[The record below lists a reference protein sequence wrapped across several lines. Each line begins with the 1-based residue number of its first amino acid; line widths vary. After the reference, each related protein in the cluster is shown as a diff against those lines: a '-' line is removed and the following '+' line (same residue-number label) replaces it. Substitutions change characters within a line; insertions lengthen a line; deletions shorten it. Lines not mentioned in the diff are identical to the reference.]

1 MSTFFKKFKK
11 FVKNA
16 RQDRIYKEGKK
27 LPDSPENLKTYGIP
41 LYGIPID
48 DIKKTIKEI
57 KQEPQEKKKDIKTK
71 YASQGKVK
79 SNKYLRHKKVLSTK
93 KESINLGELTTFI
106 SGTLLFAGLLMIGIS
121 DYNWES
127 QELIIPIRNQMQEEI
142 ITPPIMWELNKWELD
157 NLDLDAMDLE
167 KIRIIETCMFGICK

>member
-57 KQEPQEKKKDIKTK
+57 KQAPLAKKKDIKTK

-93 KESINLGELTTFI
+93 KESINLGDLTTAI
-106 SGTLLFAGLLMIGIS
+106 SGTLFFVVFLIIGIS
-121 DYNWES
+121 DYKEYES
-127 QELIIPIRNQMQEEI
+127 NRYQLEIQLNQY
-142 ITPPIMWELNKWELD
+142 TTELNSIMNDIQSINW
-157 NLDLDAMDLE
+157 
-167 KIRIIETCMFGICK
+167 